1 MTNPIILQPLPV
13 TLLTGFLGSGKT
25 TLINH
30 LLENNRNEKIIIIE
44 NEFGQINL
52 DSDLLNAHC
61 DIQIVEMTN
70 GCICCTV
77 QGELTNAL
85 HKLHAQRIAGEL
97 TFDRLIIETTGLAD
111 PAPIIQT
118 FFIDDLIRET
128 IKLDAIITLVDAQHI
143 LQHLNEHRVALSQ
156 IGFADRIIVTKTDC
170 VSEQQKNE
178 IISRINK
185 INNKAAIIVAIN
197 GQIPKSQWID
207 IHSFDLNDDLIINK
221 GFFVINSLKKI
232 ETNFKI
238 LPLQNQT
245 QSWTDNICSYLFEAG
260 ELDLKKIGSF
270 MENLVEQYGNDMLR
284 YKGVLAIKDNP
295 QRLIVQGVHKVVGF
309 DYSSSWQDPSEKIS
323 RLVVISRILP
333 FDDLNQE
340 FLKTIAS

>member
-1 MTNPIILQPLPV
+1 MSNPIIPHPLPV

-30 LLENNRNEKIIIIE
+30 LLENNCNEKIIIIE
-44 NEFGQINL
+44 NEFGQVNL
-52 DSDLLNAHC
+52 DSDLLNVNC

-77 QGELTNAL
+77 QGELTDAL
-85 HKLHAQRIAGEL
+85 HKLHAQRTAGKL
-97 TFDRLIIETTGLAD
+97 SFDRLIIETTGLAD

-118 FFIDDLIRET
+118 FFIDGLIRET

-143 LQHLNEHRVALSQ
+143 LQHLEQHRVVLSQ
-156 IGFADRIIVTKTDC
+156 IGFADRIIITKTDC
-170 VSEQQKNE
+170 VSEEQKNE
-178 IISRINK
+178 IINRINR
-185 INNKAAIIVAIN
+185 INNKAAIVVAIN
-197 GQIPKSQWID
+197 GQLPKSQWID

-221 GFFVINSLKKI
+221 GFFVINSIKNV
-232 ETNFKI
+232 ETSFKI
-238 LPLQNQT
+238 LPLEKQP
-245 QSWTDNICSYLFEAG
+245 QSWEDNICSYLFEAG
-260 ELDLKKIGSF
+260 ELDLKKIGLF

-295 QRLIVQGVHKVVGF
+295 QRLIVQGVHKIVGF
-309 DYSSSWQDPSEKIS
+309 DYGSSWQDPSEKIS

-333 FDDLNQE
+333 FDDLNQA
-340 FLKTIAS
+340 FLKTIAD